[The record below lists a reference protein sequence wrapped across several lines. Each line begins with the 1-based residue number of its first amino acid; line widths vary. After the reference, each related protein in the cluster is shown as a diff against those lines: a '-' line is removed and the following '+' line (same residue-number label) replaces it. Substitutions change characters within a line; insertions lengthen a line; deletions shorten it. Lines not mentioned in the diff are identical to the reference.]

1 MAPPSSSRVSKHV
14 LVGEDDGGNEEDGV
28 VDGRDVVE
36 GAMDGP
42 KLIDGMADMTD
53 TTVTT
58 VVLEDETLDVE
69 DEDNHQITMA
79 PVMNRMNIN
88 AKNAFA

>member
-1 MAPPSSSRVSKHV
+1 MAPSSSLRVSKHV

-42 KLIDGMADMTD
+42 KLIDGMADMT
-53 TTVTT
+53 
-58 VVLEDETLDVE
+58 LEHDDAQKGPPSCSVGSPWKVHPESV
-69 DEDNHQITMA
+69 N
-79 PVMNRMNIN
+79 VS
-88 AKNAFA
+88 